1 MVYLPDCVKQ
11 INLKIVTKCSDFLNK
26 TIQRT
31 PMAPIKYEIKN
42 SWQFN
47 LLNLATTPNEY
58 TIETFTIS
66 EIGYMLLYS
75 FDSNG
80 GQISIDSSSGVYPDF
95 NISNGSFNGY
105 VSAENQNYRFA
116 VLLQIE
122 AVEKTFRFY
131 LNKAYA
137 YPGIYSIT
145 PFLQGIPSPHLDL
158 IVSDGDLIL

>member
-1 MVYLPDCVKQ
+1 MVYLPDCVKH
-11 INLKIVTKCSDFLNK
+11 IHLKLALNCSDYLNK
-26 TIQRT
+26 TVQKTSIE
-31 PMAPIKYEIKN
+31 YEIKS

-47 LLNLATTPNEY
+47 LVNLTNPNKY
-58 TIETFTIS
+58 TIETLNIS
-66 EIGYMLLYS
+66 EVGYMLLYS
-75 FDSNG
+75 FDTNG